1 MRALF
6 LIPLAAL
13 SCFGQGGA
21 YTPYWQPPVVKGEA
35 LKRLPDGHPDMTGYW
50 APRFNQAIFEVQNHP
65 VARIGLAAG
74 KGAIVDPADGMIPYK
89 PEAKAKALDL
99 GTNHMFEEPEAH
111 CYQSGVPHSAYQQ
124 FAFQLTQSPGY
135 FVIGFEY
142 AHSVRIIPTDNRKH
156 IAGDVKL
163 FMGDSV
169 GHWEGDT
176 LVIDTTNQNGKTW
189 FDMAGNFTTT
199 NMHVV
204 ERITPVDTN
213 NINYEA
219 TVEDSTIY
227 TQPWKIAGT
236 WGRNLLPNYEQME
249 FACVEGNRDL
259 QHYTEQAGGKAK
271 SQPR

>member
-1 MRALF
+1 MRAIVL
-6 LIPLAAL
+6 LVTGAAL
-13 SCFGQGGA
+13 SFGQGGA
-21 YTPYWQPPVVKGEA
+21 YSPYWQPPVVKGDA
-35 LKRLPDGHPDMTGYW
+35 LKRLPDGHPDVTGYW
-50 APRFNQAIFEVQNHP
+50 APRFNAAIFEVQNHP
-65 VARIGLAAG
+65 VAKTGIAAG
-74 KGAIVDPADGMIPYK
+74 KGAIVDPADGMIPYQ

-111 CYQSGVPHSAYQQ
+111 CYESGVPHSAYQQ
-124 FAFQLTQSPGY
+124 FAFQITQSPGY
-135 FVIGFEY
+135 FVISFEY
-142 AHSVRIIPTDNRKH
+142 AHSYRIIPIDNRKH
-156 IAGDVKL
+156 IAGGVQL

-189 FDMAGNFTTT
+189 FDMAGNFTTP

-219 TVEDSTIY
+219 TVEDATIY
-227 TQPWKIAGT
+227 TRPWKVAGN

-249 FACVEGNRDL
+249 FACLEGNQDL
-259 QHYTEQAGGKAK
+259 QHYIEQTGGGQKK
-271 SQPR
+271 VR